1 MKIKELFKGI
11 KETNKIQEALESKS
25 RASVQ
30 VYIDDMEVGHEC
42 HTLNELKQTL
52 GIEYTD
58 EFINA
63 VMSANFKKTY
73 NNTLSSVLEFDM
85 IGYKYSQKVELFVDM
100 GGF

>member
-11 KETNKIQEALESKS
+11 EATNKIQEALESNS
-25 RASVQ
+25 RASIQ
-30 VYIDDMEVGHEC
+30 VYIDDIEVGHEC

-52 GIEYTD
+52 GIVYTD

-63 VMSANFKKTY
+63 VLTANFKKTY
-73 NNTLSSVLEFDM
+73 NNTLSSTLEFDM
-85 IGYKYSQKVELFVDM
+85 LGYKYSQKVDLFVYM